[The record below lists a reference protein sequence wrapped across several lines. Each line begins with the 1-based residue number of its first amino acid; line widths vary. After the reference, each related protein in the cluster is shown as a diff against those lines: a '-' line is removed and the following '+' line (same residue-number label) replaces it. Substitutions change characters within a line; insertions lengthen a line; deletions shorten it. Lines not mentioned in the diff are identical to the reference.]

1 MISASD
7 SISVTIPRL
16 ENLLPTSQ
24 LDTSALLIV
33 RPLPRVVPV
42 VREADHTHAT
52 KDSLVFGLLP
62 MHTDGYSISPN
73 AVVESQLFADYA
85 GKCKVA
91 DTAVLLAD
99 IQVVAVTETS
109 PKPEFAARERG
120 ATLFASD
127 LSWIFSLTV
136 LLLILFA
143 VLLLSP
149 LLLLLILVG
158 SVRLKAGQYLNT
170 LLTFVKPAREIDNA
184 LTSLTMQNR
193 RPCTMLF
200 VTFLLSSSLVA
211 YEIFVS
217 QSYNILPLSGIELF
231 GVLFLAGFAMFFAR
245 ILTQMFIAY
254 VFGLIPQMQYAIKCM
269 FLASNIMG
277 VLLIPIAFF
286 FPFADAG
293 LYQLLFRFSLI
304 IFISVYL
311 WQLFKSVASF
321 LRDYIS
327 IVYFIL
333 YFCAVEIMPI
343 ILLYVAIKR
352 L

>member
-1 MISASD
+1 MKNMISASD

-91 DTAVLLAD
+91 DTAVSLAD
-99 IQVVAVTETS
+99 IQGVAVTETS

-136 LLLILFA
+136 
-143 VLLLSP
+143 
-149 LLLLLILVG
+149 LLLILVG

-211 YEIFVS
+211 YDIFVS

-269 FLASNIMG
+269 FLASNIIG